1 MIISR
6 EMYESNRIARRHHPC
21 INPRCN
27 NLVEIQNSY
36 DLCIKLL
43 GEAVRVYKKIGYTF
57 EVDLLHGYI
66 RDLTAVM
73 NYSKTQERRDTEA
86 YELLKQGASKKALKV
101 LEDLQR

>member
-1 MIISR
+1 MEPYSADAAKRRKRR
-6 EMYESNRIARRHHPC
+6 ENDDLSNSDESLLAE
-21 INPRCN
+21 
-27 NLVEIQNSY
+27 EIVKEALSLITRSIDCDVDSY

-73 NYSKTQERRDTEA
+73 NYGKT
-86 YELLKQGASKKALKV
+86 
-101 LEDLQR
+101 